1 MPRAVGVAQDQLA
14 RRAYAFEDGL
24 DERAVGAAV
33 RVGFAQPV
41 HALPVLFL
49 QGCLFAPYEL
59 VVAAHAAGMEGFE
72 HLAAVERAAA
82 GDRHRHGVGQC
93 GVERTLVDVDADA
106 RDRPRE
112 GRARI
117 AVFDEDADQFFVAD
131 IDVVRPFDAGV
142 DAEGGEGVRKRQ
154 RDGFGE
160 QELFADGQEHGFE
173 HQREGE
179 VLAFGA
185 RPRMP
190 PLPAPGG
197 LPFGPDDVTVAV
209 FRPLGVVV
217 GRGGCLL
224 YTSPSPRD
232 CS

>member
-1 MPRAVGVAQDQLA
+1 MIDSNDYGNSAFPGDHEFDLPEEVCVPRAVGVAQDQLA
-14 RRAYAFEDGL
+14 RGAYAFEDGL

-33 RVGFAQPV
+33 RVCFAQPV

-49 QGCLFAPYEL
+49 QGRLFAPYEL

-117 AVFDEDADQFFVAD
+117 AVFDEDADQF
-131 IDVVRPFDAGV
+131 
-142 DAEGGEGVRKRQ
+142 
-154 RDGFGE
+154 
-160 QELFADGQEHGFE
+160 L
-173 HQREGE
+173 
-179 VLAFGA
+179 
-185 RPRMP
+185 
-190 PLPAPGG
+190 
-197 LPFGPDDVTVAV
+197 
-209 FRPLGVVV
+209 
-217 GRGGCLL
+217 
-224 YTSPSPRD
+224 SPT
-232 CS
+232 

>member
-1 MPRAVGVAQDQLA
+1 MPRAVGVVQDQLA
-14 RRAYAFEDGL
+14 RGAYAFEDGL

-49 QGCLFAPYEL
+49 QGRLFAPYEL
-59 VVAAHAAGMEGFE
+59 VVAAHAAGIKGFE

-117 AVFDEDADQFFVAD
+117 AVLDEDADQF
-131 IDVVRPFDAGV
+131 
-142 DAEGGEGVRKRQ
+142 
-154 RDGFGE
+154 
-160 QELFADGQEHGFE
+160 L
-173 HQREGE
+173 
-179 VLAFGA
+179 
-185 RPRMP
+185 
-190 PLPAPGG
+190 
-197 LPFGPDDVTVAV
+197 
-209 FRPLGVVV
+209 
-217 GRGGCLL
+217 
-224 YTSPSPRD
+224 SPT
-232 CS
+232 